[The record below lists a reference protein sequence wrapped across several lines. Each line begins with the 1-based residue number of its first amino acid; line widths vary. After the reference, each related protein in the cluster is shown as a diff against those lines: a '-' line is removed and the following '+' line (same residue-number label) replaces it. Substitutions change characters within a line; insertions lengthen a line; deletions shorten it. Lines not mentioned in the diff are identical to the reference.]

1 MSNVTVTVSGK
12 VQAPTAVVYNIL
24 ADYNQHRQ
32 ILPPNYFTRL
42 DIEEGGVGEGTRLTT
57 AMNVMGNKQEFH
69 LSVSEPQP
77 GVLVESDVN
86 TGMKTTFTVK
96 PAGASESEVSIQT
109 TWQPQP
115 GLSGMLERYTR
126 PAFMRR
132 IYQQELN
139 ILDSYAR
146 QQNEK
151 RQAEE

>member
-77 GVLVESDVN
+77 GVLVERDVN
-86 TGMKTTFTVK
+86 TGLNTTFTVK
-96 PAGASESEVSIQT
+96 PAGTSASEVSIQT
-109 TWQPQP
+109 TWQPHP
-115 GLSGMLERYTR
+115 GLSGVLERYTT
-126 PAFMRR
+126 PFFMRR
-132 IYQQELN
+132 IYRQELDL
-139 ILDSYAR
+139 LDAYAR

-151 RQAEE
+151 RQAEN